1 MNMKTGKEWLDTGNA
16 SIADDFFQAAMAVS
30 YNWFLAVAVISNI
43 CAKSHAYVVLFSR
56 IWRNYM
62 SN

>member
-16 SIADDFFQAAMAVS
+16 PIADDFFQAAMAVS

-43 CAKSHAYVVLFSR
+43 CAKSHACVV
-56 IWRNYM
+56 
-62 SN
+62 